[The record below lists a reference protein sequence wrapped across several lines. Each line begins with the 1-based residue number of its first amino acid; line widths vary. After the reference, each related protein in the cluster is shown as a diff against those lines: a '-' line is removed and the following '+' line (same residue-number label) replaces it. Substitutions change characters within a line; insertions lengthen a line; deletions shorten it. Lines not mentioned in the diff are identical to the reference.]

1 MYYSTDEF
9 TYKRSIY
16 SIILFIILTLP
27 IAYLLSLYV
36 IENFPVGYFSIIS
49 AIIFDSIFIYYI
61 LLLRKNLFSDNQI
74 RLFDNKI
81 QIPDSGIKTSPLVIP
96 YHEIQ
101 LAEDLYTGIGL
112 RRKLKIK
119 LRNNKTLLLD
129 SNYFEFKEDYMDF
142 LYYLNTHINVKT
154 RDTLTQPELDFFVNN
169 ILDKKH
175 NIENFKKELKN
186 SSLSEKDQNAFLK
199 DASKIFSIYDR
210 TTEHNEFIN
219 NINQLRDG
227 QRRKLKIIK
236 NLITF
241 FFWIFGL
248 TVFVLK
254 VKYS

>member
-27 IAYLLSLYV
+27 IAYFLSLSV
-36 IENFPVGYFSIIS
+36 IANFPGSYFLIIS

-81 QIPDSGIKTSPLVIP
+81 QIPDSGIKTSPLIIP

-119 LRNNKTLLLD
+119 LQNNKTLLID

-142 LYYLNTHINVKT
+142 LYYLNTHIKVKT

-186 SSLSEKDQNAFLK
+186 SSLSEKDQNAYLK

-219 NINQLRDG
+219 NINQLREG

-248 TVFVLK
+248 TLFVLK